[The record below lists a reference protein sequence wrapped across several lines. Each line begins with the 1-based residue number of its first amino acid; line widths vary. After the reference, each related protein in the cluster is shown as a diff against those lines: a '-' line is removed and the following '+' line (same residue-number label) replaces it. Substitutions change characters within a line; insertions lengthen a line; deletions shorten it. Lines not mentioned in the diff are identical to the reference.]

1 MRNVRTVGFDRAD
14 GVSFAI
20 GNRVIDAGTVRTIE
34 GFTPSGRLMFSEPL
48 PGSAT
53 LRRWR
58 EPVDCAD
65 LSHA

>member
-20 GNRVIDAGTVRTIE
+20 GDRVVHAGIVRTIE
-34 GFTPSGRLMFSEPL
+34 GFSPSGMVLFSEPL

-58 EPVDCAD
+58 EPVDPANV
-65 LSHA
+65 SHA